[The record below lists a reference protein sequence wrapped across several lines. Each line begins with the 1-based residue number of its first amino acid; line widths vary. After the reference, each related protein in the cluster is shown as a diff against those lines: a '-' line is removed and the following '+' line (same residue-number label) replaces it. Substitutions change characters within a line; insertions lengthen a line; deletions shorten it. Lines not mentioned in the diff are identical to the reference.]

1 MAVCDLHQYKSAE
14 EEKWFV
20 PVYEEDKD
28 CRPEGD
34 VKGNHCQGEDIVH
47 RWT

>member
-1 MAVCDLHQYKSAE
+1 MTYEHQYKSAE
-14 EEKWFV
+14 DVQFSNQMFA

-47 RWT
+47 S